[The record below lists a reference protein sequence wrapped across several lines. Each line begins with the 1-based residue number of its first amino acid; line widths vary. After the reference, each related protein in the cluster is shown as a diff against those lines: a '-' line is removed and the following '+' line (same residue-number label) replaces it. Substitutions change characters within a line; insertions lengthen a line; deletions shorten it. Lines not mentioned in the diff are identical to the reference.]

1 MLVTISIACS
11 LLNNWMFNQ
20 FSVRIFTNQ
29 GLLDI
34 SFPWAPICKFSNFSR
49 FILEKISFS
58 WLINQMLLTNIQNYF
73 LTIEIKYGKVTSV
86 AVKKSKVYFQFG
98 SKFYFILIQLDKWI
112 KQQYGSISQYGPYCM
127 VISSVQLQK
136 IKNLILGCN
145 NWFILFLTWYKE
157 EKF

>member
-1 MLVTISIACS
+1 MLVTIRIACS
-11 LLNNWMFNQ
+11 LLNNWMLNQ
-20 FSVRIFTNQ
+20 SSVRIFTNQ

-73 LTIEIKYGKVTSV
+73 LTIEIKYGEVTSV
-86 AVKKSKVYFQFG
+86 AVKKSIFNPDQNCNSFWSNLTNESNSSMDQFR
-98 SKFYFILIQLDKWI
+98 S
-112 KQQYGSISQYGPYCM
+112 M
-127 VISSVQLQK
+127 VISSAQLQK